1 MAEEERRAGVIKDEL
16 AMLRAILP
24 KMANSIGRSKRA
36 AAAKSDGKN
45 GEKMPLCPDISPA
58 LLGPLLVDQSP
69 TTMEKV
75 NSGRHLWKSH
85 PIAGGGGA
93 SMG

>member
-16 AMLRAILP
+16 AMLRAVLP

-36 AAAKSDGKN
+36 AKSDGMN
-45 GEKMPLCPDISPA
+45 GEKIPLCSDISPA

-69 TTMEKV
+69 TTMGKV
-75 NSGRHLWKSH
+75 DFGRLHWNSSLIS
-85 PIAGGGGA
+85 GGGEA
-93 SMG
+93 